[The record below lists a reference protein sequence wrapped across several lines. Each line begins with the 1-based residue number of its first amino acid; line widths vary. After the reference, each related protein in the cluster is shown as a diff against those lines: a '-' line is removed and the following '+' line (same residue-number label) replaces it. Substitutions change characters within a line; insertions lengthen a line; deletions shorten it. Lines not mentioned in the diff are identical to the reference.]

1 MCIRDSSSS
10 LHFYIPHAYWAYPI
24 THTGYAFGYFVA
36 DSTSETLGV
45 TNLGNT
51 TNRID
56 DLKLR
61 MVDDDRTAGHSGIFA
76 YGEIDRVPV
85 AKGAELAAY
94 YFGANI
100 QWYLYQGY
108 NPYLDFSS
116 EMSIMFWVKDWN
128 AQESLLHRGPDTTRN
143 STTSFYMYCDSGN
156 DIRFTM
162 TSNGSTEQNFEIQM
176 PRDATGW
183 NHVCFTKLNN
193 SIKGYLNGVHMVNG
207 TSSGNIFS
215 QSSNKNGLYI
225 GRGPVGNHF
234 TGYMALLKLSSTAPT
249 ESEVAKVY
257 AAERAMFGEN
267 AKCTLHGTSDDV
279 NAIGYDSE
287 TEILHIGTDSGRSDF
302 SGLVRINNTDV
313 PVTTAISASSGLI
326 AEQ

>member
-1 MCIRDSSSS
+1 
-10 LHFYIPHAYWAYPI
+10 
-24 THTGYAFGYFVA
+24 
-36 DSTSETLGV
+36 
-45 TNLGNT
+45 
-51 TNRID
+51 
-56 DLKLR
+56 
-61 MVDDDRTAGHSGIFA
+61 
-76 YGEIDRVPV
+76 
-85 AKGAELAAY
+85 
-94 YFGANI
+94 
-100 QWYLYQGY
+100 
-108 NPYLDFSS
+108 
-116 EMSIMFWVKDWN
+116 
-128 AQESLLHRGPDTTRN
+128 
-143 STTSFYMYCDSGN
+143 
-156 DIRFTM
+156 
-162 TSNGSTEQNFEIQM
+162 M

-207 TSSGNIFS
+207 TSSGNIYS
-215 QSSNKNGLYI
+215 QSSNNNGLYI
-225 GRGPVGNHF
+225 GRGPVGNNF
-234 TGYMALLKLSSTAPT
+234 TGYMSLLKLSSTAPT
-249 ESEVAKVY
+249 ESEVAKIY